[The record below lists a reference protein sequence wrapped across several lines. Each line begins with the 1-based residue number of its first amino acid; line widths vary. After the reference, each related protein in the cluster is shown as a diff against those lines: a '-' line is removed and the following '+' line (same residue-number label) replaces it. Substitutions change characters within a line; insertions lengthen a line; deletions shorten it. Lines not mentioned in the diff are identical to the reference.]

1 MKKSRWPIRTK
12 HIYDRAAQR
21 RAEKGNAI
29 LQRVQAHV
37 MRGNTANDPAGIWV
51 DKLTSEAW
59 NLLEAARVRVC
70 KAEEAAHAREK
81 AVQTA
86 EEVAYQMGF
95 LHWGVVNRWV
105 A

>member
-12 HIYDRAAQR
+12 HIYDRSAQR
-21 RAEKGNAI
+21 QAAKGDAI

-37 MRGNTANDPAGIWV
+37 MRGNTAVDPAGIWV
-51 DKLTSEAW
+51 DKITSACW
-59 NLLEAARVRVC
+59 TLLEEARWRVSH
-70 KAEEAAHAREK
+70 AEKAAHAREK
-81 AVQTA
+81 AVQAA